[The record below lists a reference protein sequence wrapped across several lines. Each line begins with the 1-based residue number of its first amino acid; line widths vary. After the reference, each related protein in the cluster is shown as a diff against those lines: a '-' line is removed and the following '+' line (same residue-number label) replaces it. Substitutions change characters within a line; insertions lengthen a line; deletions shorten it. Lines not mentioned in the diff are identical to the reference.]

1 MGSYTKKRYKNER
14 LRSASC
20 RGIYL
25 HNSQIARFHM
35 KKYQQMGSNNIFF
48 TNHTK
53 TGLAYG
59 LHLNPNSSKTNGP
72 NHLDP

>member
-1 MGSYTKKRYKNER
+1 MKN
-14 LRSASC
+14 
-20 RGIYL
+20 
-25 HNSQIARFHM
+25 
-35 KKYQQMGSNNIFF
+35 YQQMGSNNIFF